1 MILLRIVIS
10 LSYPNLY
17 STLCLVEVDIALGH
31 HVDVIDIIHCYMDV
45 TSNRPSV
52 RYNGKS
58 LLYHGAVIPRI
69 GESMTFTVAV

>member
-1 MILLRIVIS
+1 
-10 LSYPNLY
+10 
-17 STLCLVEVDIALGH
+17 
-31 HVDVIDIIHCYMDV
+31 MDV